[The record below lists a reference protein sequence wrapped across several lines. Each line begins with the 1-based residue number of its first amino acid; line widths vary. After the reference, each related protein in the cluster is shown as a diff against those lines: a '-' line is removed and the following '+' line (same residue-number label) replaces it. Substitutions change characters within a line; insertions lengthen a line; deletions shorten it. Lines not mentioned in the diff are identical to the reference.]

1 MNEIEISKLGTLRAI
16 SPEETAQKFLDGK
29 GVSTPQKLSGIF
41 KKIVSKNND
50 FRSKSMKIRKVQK

>member
-16 SPEETAQKFLDGK
+16 SPEETAQKCLDGK

-50 FRSKSMKIRKVQK
+50 FWSKSMKIRKVQK